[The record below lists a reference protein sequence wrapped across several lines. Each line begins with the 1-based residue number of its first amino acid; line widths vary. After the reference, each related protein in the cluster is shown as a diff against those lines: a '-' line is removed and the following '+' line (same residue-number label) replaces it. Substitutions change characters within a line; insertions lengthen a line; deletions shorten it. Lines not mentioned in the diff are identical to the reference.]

1 LDACSEVEHILEDNS
16 TFSMPGLA
24 IDQPM
29 PQLASSKQIHVRKR
43 NSKPSLAHLGPGL
56 EQSHTNS
63 SKRVERVNFSWP
75 RTFTPLSCATVKAIQ
90 YSVCQDMMTPL
101 DDPFTASP
109 SEPSSGAT
117 SAHDT
122 PIKTSNLSANNSKD
136 SFDSPHPPSPT
147 PSYRSVQPAA
157 SRAHAAYLTHIAAI
171 RAQLDTHLHH
181 LLELKQATITEQEE
195 RVRRQSGSV
204 SNTKTTTKLPQ
215 SRSFW
220 SFKDAEAE
228 KKEKL
233 NKIEEG
239 RARGWKTARF
249 ESKRYIELAED
260 ALSELK

>member
-1 LDACSEVEHILEDNS
+1 LH
-16 TFSMPGLA
+16 
-24 IDQPM
+24 
-29 PQLASSKQIHVRKR
+29 
-43 NSKPSLAHLGPGL
+43 
-56 EQSHTNS
+56 
-63 SKRVERVNFSWP
+63 
-75 RTFTPLSCATVKAIQ
+75 
-90 YSVCQDMMTPL
+90 
-101 DDPFTASP
+101 
-109 SEPSSGAT
+109 
-117 SAHDT
+117 
-122 PIKTSNLSANNSKD
+122 
-136 SFDSPHPPSPT
+136 
-147 PSYRSVQPAA
+147 
-157 SRAHAAYLTHIAAI
+157 
-171 RAQLDTHLHH
+171 THLHH